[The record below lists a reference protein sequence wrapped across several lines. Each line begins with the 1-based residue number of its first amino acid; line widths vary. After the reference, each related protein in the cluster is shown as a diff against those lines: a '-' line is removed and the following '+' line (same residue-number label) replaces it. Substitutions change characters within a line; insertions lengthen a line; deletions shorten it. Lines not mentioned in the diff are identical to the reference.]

1 MITIVGTNHALPEK
15 SSQKSSFNFQVSEPF
30 QAKLKLSW
38 YAEIYNNL
46 WIDDIWQLLVKIKQQ
61 NSYQNKD
68 GLDYEK

>member
-1 MITIVGTNHALPEK
+1 MGVFSKLILHLDIDKKFFNNLITIVGTNHALPEK

-46 WIDDIWQLLVKIKQQ
+46 
-61 NSYQNKD
+61 
-68 GLDYEK
+68 